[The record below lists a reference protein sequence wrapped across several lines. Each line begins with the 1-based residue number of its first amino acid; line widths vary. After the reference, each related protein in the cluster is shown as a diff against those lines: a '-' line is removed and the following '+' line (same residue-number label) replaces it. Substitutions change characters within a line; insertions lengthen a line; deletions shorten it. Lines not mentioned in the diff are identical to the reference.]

1 MSTKKTEF
9 ITIPKG
15 THWRTISKMPYLNG
29 TQIKNDGIVTIL
41 GFKEE
46 EFFDK
51 KQGEKTKTLVMYV
64 SGHEQGII
72 LGSRKYKQIE
82 KALDSTDASTWE
94 GKKILLVAPME
105 KWFGE
110 MMPVIGFR
118 KAVIILPEMNSKHK
132 LWDKFISSIVAGK
145 STVEQAE
152 AHYKITPKVKKE
164 ISALVESKKNQRYA
178 SKGTRSC

>member
-1 MSTKKTEF
+1 MSKTNDF
-9 ITIPKG
+9 ITIEKG

-29 TQIKNDGIVTIL
+29 TQIKADGIVTIL

-82 KALDSTDASTWE
+82 TALGTTDASEWK

-110 MMPVIGFR
+110 MMPVIGFK
-118 KAVIILPEMNSKHK
+118 KAVIVLPEMNKKHK
-132 LWDKFISSIVAGK
+132 LWDKFVASIISGA

-152 AHYKITPKVKKE
+152 KHYKISAAVKKE
-164 ISALVESKKNQRYA
+164 IDNHVKAAEHAEKENK
-178 SKGTRSC
+178 